1 MGDPMFGSF
10 AIPDGGPHAQAFR
23 EAYVHALRDEG
34 RPMSIVEAHTDT
46 SPVIVDLDMRQ
57 TTPERSYTQKHIENF
72 MDALVAATK
81 YFVDQQ
87 HMDIVILEKPNP
99 RLDKKHLGVYKD
111 GLHVFMPNVITHPEI
126 QLAIREHFVND
137 VTEHMAFS
145 STICIPGLAEMD
157 PGKIYD
163 ESVIKRGGRWFL
175 YGSKKPDEAHPWKV
189 TAWYQ
194 FDIAAGSFAK
204 RDVQQMDLDTLVQNL
219 SIRVHPKGGHSPYTK
234 HGQEEMVIR
243 GDDNLSE
250 PKKTFDSHHG
260 MDVESLYNLVD
271 ILDAHRASG
280 YDSWLKIGMALKNTV
295 DTGTDTQRLE
305 IWKAFAKKCPSKFS
319 DTNHEKVWANL
330 KPQKITLGT
339 LCFLAKEDDPMGYAE
354 WIRQWDTND
363 NKLGVKLDKDRII
376 KDLKVKLI
384 NLHIDNMIL
393 LDVVHDSIEF
403 NMENGAKGAIHKNQ
417 YMVEVDDKYY
427 GSLIDKFPI
436 HEDPGFMKNVPSDK
450 GPYECELRTMDG
462 KTISSAIVKST
473 DVQIALMNMGSE
485 SQYVNVQSITCNA
498 CKIRDKQVINTIHNM
513 IFKAQESHAKNMYGI
528 TQNIFLVNNTI
539 NIHIGGGDVDSL
551 SSSSITED
559 VLAEKF
565 MEASPEFFSRI
576 KFVPEIKKK
585 ECVGDMYYCDP
596 ATNCWSNCSNMM
608 ISKLIKKVFTSTF
621 PVDKKNKTNEK
632 LRWFVDTVMP
642 VDEERDVVLAFFAG
656 LLSGRRKE
664 KKFLAFTDKTS
675 GDNGKSTLMAL
686 MGNFLVEYGSSNGT
700 KFLAKGSFARGR
712 DDHDAGLK
720 PMKGWKSGIADS
732 ANPLPEWLEEV
743 VEVTGASSDAVWIG
757 DLKIR
762 WKESHYGHEASFS
775 TKLVKAFFAGKQG
788 TEWKE
793 TARMETKGKGEV
805 NNKNSNI
812 WDLSSRGILT
822 RGGIAMV
829 MIVVTIAIAVGIRG
843 LFLAKDRDIVAVTLQ
858 QSDDAGKELGNIK
871 TADKRSVLTRLIALM
886 AFWGVLGDFLSG
898 VLIATFEIY
907 RIGNTIQVKDVIGIV
922 VDFRLLHT
930 VLRDFHTYAYITIPN
945 NTIYNNVT
953 TNLSLA
959 KNKWMHVN
967 VKLTNV
973 ASGGFKEDVPDVSF
987 VRRIIINDLLNP
999 TKKENNPDVDFT
1011 RINADIL
1018 GKYKENGAGG
1028 VQVVVFDMTNFGT
1041 DVRIVYPVVK
1051 PSTFYAQMRLNT
1063 RVRQI
1068 LSDHNVGLAFQG

>member
-1 MGDPMFGSF
+1 MSSLDVILAAAHVKNFPAPTEATHGAMGDPMFGSF
-10 AIPDGGPHAQAFR
+10 AIPDGGPQAQAFR

-57 TTPERSYTQKHIENF
+57 NTPERIYTQKHIEKF
-72 MDALVAATK
+72 MDALVSATK

-87 HMDIVILEKPNP
+87 HMDVVILEKPNP

-111 GLHVFMPNVITHPEI
+111 GLHVVMPNVITHPEI

-137 VTEHMAFS
+137 VTEHRTYE

-175 YGSKKPDEAHPWKV
+175 YGSKKPDESHPWTV

-194 FDIAAGSFAK
+194 FDIAAGSVAK

-250 PKKTFDSHHG
+250 HKKTFDSHHG

-271 ILDAHRASG
+271 ILDSHRARG

-295 DTGTDTQRLE
+295 DTGTDTQRLA
-305 IWKAFAKKCPSKFS
+305 IWKAFAKKCPSKFC
-319 DTNHEKVWANL
+319 DTNHERVWANL

-339 LCFLAKEDDPMGYAE
+339 LCFLAKEDDPMRYAE

-363 NKLGVKLDKDRII
+363 NKLDVKLDKDRII

-384 NLHIDNMIL
+384 NLNIDNMIL

-403 NMENGAKGAIHKNQ
+403 NMENGAKGAIHKKQ

-539 NIHIGGGDVDSL
+539 NIHVGGGTDDDSL

-559 VLAEKF
+559 VLAEKL

-596 ATNCWSNCSNMM
+596 ATNRWSNCSNMR
-608 ISKLIKKVFTSTF
+608 ISKILKIELQSKF
-621 PVDKKNKTNEK
+621 PVEKNNKTNEK
-632 LRWFVDTVMP
+632 IRRFVDTIRGRSAFLQSVASLVLDETFADNLDINPDLFAVNNGVFDSSSRDTVVFRKVEMTDNISRCAKWDYQGEDNHHLKRCRDELDDFLRKLMP

-686 MGNFLVEYGSSNGT
+686 FGSFFDEYGSSNGT
-700 KFLAKGSFARGR
+700 KFLTKGSFARSR

-720 PMKGWKSGIADS
+720 PMKGVRLLVAEEMKPNIALDEALIKRIAGGEGVRVCGRSCGTGNSFDFMWQAGVVMIFNEGDCPKFDGGDNAFVKRMVVVPMRSNFMIHPDPQREHEFERRDDLADILPTWRSALAQLLIEHFLRPGRSIIFDTLPVSMTDWKSGIANS
-732 ANPLPEWLEEV
+732 ANPLTDWLEEV

-762 WKESHYGHEASFS
+762 WKESHYGHETSSVFS
-775 TKLVKAFFAGKQG
+775 TKLVKAFFVGKQG

-793 TARMETKGKGEV
+793 SARIEKKVKNGVIKGCK
-805 NNKNSNI
+805 
-812 WDLSSRGILT
+812 
-822 RGGIAMV
+822 
-829 MIVVTIAIAVGIRG
+829 IVDG
-843 LFLAKDRDIVAVTLQ
+843 
-858 QSDDAGKELGNIK
+858 
-871 TADKRSVLTRLIALM
+871 
-886 AFWGVLGDFLSG
+886 
-898 VLIATFEIY
+898 
-907 RIGNTIQVKDVIGIV
+907 
-922 VDFRLLHT
+922 
-930 VLRDFHTYAYITIPN
+930 
-945 NTIYNNVT
+945 
-953 TNLSLA
+953 
-959 KNKWMHVN
+959 
-967 VKLTNV
+967 
-973 ASGGFKEDVPDVSF
+973 
-987 VRRIIINDLLNP
+987 
-999 TKKENNPDVDFT
+999 
-1011 RINADIL
+1011 
-1018 GKYKENGAGG
+1018 
-1028 VQVVVFDMTNFGT
+1028 
-1041 DVRIVYPVVK
+1041 
-1051 PSTFYAQMRLNT
+1051 
-1063 RVRQI
+1063 
-1068 LSDHNVGLAFQG
+1068 

>member
-10 AIPDGGPHAQAFR
+10 AIPDGGPQAQAFR

-57 TTPERSYTQKHIENF
+57 TTPERIYTQKHIENF
-72 MDALVAATK
+72 MDALVSATK

-87 HMDIVILEKPNP
+87 QMDVVILEKPNP

-319 DTNHEKVWANL
+319 DTNHERVWANL

-384 NLHIDNMIL
+384 NLNIDNMIL

-450 GPYECELRTMDG
+450 GPYKCELRTMDG

-596 ATNCWSNCSNMM
+596 ANNRWSNCSNMR
-608 ISKLIKKVFTSTF
+608 ISKLIKISFTSTF

-632 LRWFVDTVMP
+632 LRWFVDTGEDNNHLKRCRDELDDFLRKVMP
-642 VDEERDVVLAFFAG
+642 VDDERDVVLAFFAG

-686 MGNFLVEYGSSNGT
+686 MGNFFGEYGSSNGT
-700 KFLAKGSFARGR
+700 KFLTKGSFARGR

-720 PMKGWKSGIADS
+720 PMKRREHEFERRDDLADILPTWRSALAQLLIEHFRRPGISSIFDNLPVSMTEWKSGIADS
-732 ANPLPEWLEEV
+732 ANPLTDWLEEV
-743 VEVTGASSDAVWIG
+743 VDVTGASSDAVWIG

-762 WKESHYGHEASFS
+762 WKESHYGHDASFS
-775 TKLVKAFFAGKQG
+775 TKLVKAFFTGKQG

-793 TARMETKGKGEV
+793 TAIMETKTELKKFVDTVPGP
-805 NNKNSNI
+805 
-812 WDLSSRGILT
+812 
-822 RGGIAMV
+822 
-829 MIVVTIAIAVGIRG
+829 
-843 LFLAKDRDIVAVTLQ
+843 
-858 QSDDAGKELGNIK
+858 SDDDDAPK
-871 TADKRSVLTRLIALM
+871 TAPKKRGRGQPGSQRRTDEGEEITGGEEKGPALETSKAALFHVRLVRLRNMFLLSGIGFSLPAFLFATKAQGATRLVIASLVAAIIVFSATYGM
-886 AFWGVLGDFLSG
+886 CVSQWHREAVAILDVALEVDDELPASVARIAGD
-898 VLIATFEIY
+898 
-907 RIGNTIQVKDVIGIV
+907 
-922 VDFRLLHT
+922 
-930 VLRDFHTYAYITIPN
+930 
-945 NTIYNNVT
+945 
-953 TNLSLA
+953 
-959 KNKWMHVN
+959 M
-967 VKLTNV
+967 
-973 ASGGFKEDVPDVSF
+973 
-987 VRRIIINDLLNP
+987 VRRCG
-999 TKKENNPDVDFT
+999 
-1011 RINADIL
+1011 R
-1018 GKYKENGAGG
+1018 
-1028 VQVVVFDMTNFGT
+1028 
-1041 DVRIVYPVVK
+1041 
-1051 PSTFYAQMRLNT
+1051 
-1063 RVRQI
+1063 
-1068 LSDHNVGLAFQG
+1068 NV

>member
-10 AIPDGGPHAQAFR
+10 AIPDGGPQAQAFR

-57 TTPERSYTQKHIENF
+57 TTPERIYTQKHIENF

-87 HMDIVILEKPNP
+87 HMDVVILEKPNP

-126 QLAIREHFVND
+126 QLAIREHFIND

-175 YGSKKPDEAHPWKV
+175 YRSKKPDEAHPWKV

-260 MDVESLYNLVD
+260 MDAESLYNLVD

-473 DVQIALMNMGSE
+473 DV
-485 SQYVNVQSITCNA
+485 
-498 CKIRDKQVINTIHNM
+498 
-513 IFKAQESHAKNMYGI
+513 
-528 TQNIFLVNNTI
+528 
-539 NIHIGGGDVDSL
+539 
-551 SSSSITED
+551 
-559 VLAEKF
+559 
-565 MEASPEFFSRI
+565 
-576 KFVPEIKKK
+576 
-585 ECVGDMYYCDP
+585 
-596 ATNCWSNCSNMM
+596 
-608 ISKLIKKVFTSTF
+608 
-621 PVDKKNKTNEK
+621 
-632 LRWFVDTVMP
+632 
-642 VDEERDVVLAFFAG
+642 
-656 LLSGRRKE
+656 
-664 KKFLAFTDKTS
+664 
-675 GDNGKSTLMAL
+675 
-686 MGNFLVEYGSSNGT
+686 
-700 KFLAKGSFARGR
+700 
-712 DDHDAGLK
+712 
-720 PMKGWKSGIADS
+720 
-732 ANPLPEWLEEV
+732 
-743 VEVTGASSDAVWIG
+743 
-757 DLKIR
+757 
-762 WKESHYGHEASFS
+762 
-775 TKLVKAFFAGKQG
+775 
-788 TEWKE
+788 
-793 TARMETKGKGEV
+793 
-805 NNKNSNI
+805 
-812 WDLSSRGILT
+812 
-822 RGGIAMV
+822 
-829 MIVVTIAIAVGIRG
+829 
-843 LFLAKDRDIVAVTLQ
+843 
-858 QSDDAGKELGNIK
+858 
-871 TADKRSVLTRLIALM
+871 
-886 AFWGVLGDFLSG
+886 
-898 VLIATFEIY
+898 
-907 RIGNTIQVKDVIGIV
+907 
-922 VDFRLLHT
+922 
-930 VLRDFHTYAYITIPN
+930 
-945 NTIYNNVT
+945 
-953 TNLSLA
+953 
-959 KNKWMHVN
+959 
-967 VKLTNV
+967 
-973 ASGGFKEDVPDVSF
+973 
-987 VRRIIINDLLNP
+987 
-999 TKKENNPDVDFT
+999 
-1011 RINADIL
+1011 
-1018 GKYKENGAGG
+1018 
-1028 VQVVVFDMTNFGT
+1028 
-1041 DVRIVYPVVK
+1041 
-1051 PSTFYAQMRLNT
+1051 
-1063 RVRQI
+1063 
-1068 LSDHNVGLAFQG
+1068 

>member
-1 MGDPMFGSF
+1 
-10 AIPDGGPHAQAFR
+10 
-23 EAYVHALRDEG
+23 
-34 RPMSIVEAHTDT
+34 
-46 SPVIVDLDMRQ
+46 
-57 TTPERSYTQKHIENF
+57 
-72 MDALVAATK
+72 
-81 YFVDQQ
+81 
-87 HMDIVILEKPNP
+87 
-99 RLDKKHLGVYKD
+99 
-111 GLHVFMPNVITHPEI
+111 
-126 QLAIREHFVND
+126 
-137 VTEHMAFS
+137 
-145 STICIPGLAEMD
+145 
-157 PGKIYD
+157 
-163 ESVIKRGGRWFL
+163 
-175 YGSKKPDEAHPWKV
+175 
-189 TAWYQ
+189 
-194 FDIAAGSFAK
+194 
-204 RDVQQMDLDTLVQNL
+204 MDLDTLVQNL

-376 KDLKVKLI
+376 KDLKVNLI

-450 GPYECELRTMDG
+450 GPYECELRTIDG

-485 SQYVNVQSITCNA
+485 SQYVNVQSITCNP

-528 TQNIFLVNNTI
+528 TQNIFLVDNTI
-539 NIHIGGGDVDSL
+539 NIHVGGGTDDDSL

-559 VLAEKF
+559 K
-565 MEASPEFFSRI
+565 S
-576 KFVPEIKKK
+576 
-585 ECVGDMYYCDP
+585 
-596 ATNCWSNCSNMM
+596 
-608 ISKLIKKVFTSTF
+608 
-621 PVDKKNKTNEK
+621 
-632 LRWFVDTVMP
+632 

-664 KKFLAFTDKTS
+664 NKFLAFTDKTS
-675 GDNGKSTLMAL
+675 GDNGKSPLMAL
-686 MGNFLVEYGSSNGT
+686 FGSFFDEYGSSNGT
-700 KFLAKGSFARGR
+700 KFLTKGSFARSR

-720 PMKGWKSGIADS
+720 PMKGLLIEHFWRPGRSSIFDTLPVSMTDWKSGIANS
-732 ANPLPEWLEEV
+732 ANPLTDWLEEV

-762 WKESHYGHEASFS
+762 WKESHYGHETSSVFS
-775 TKLVKAFFAGKQG
+775 TKLVKAFFVGKQG

-793 TARMETKGKGEV
+793 SARIEKKVKNGVIKGCK
-805 NNKNSNI
+805 
-812 WDLSSRGILT
+812 
-822 RGGIAMV
+822 
-829 MIVVTIAIAVGIRG
+829 IVDG
-843 LFLAKDRDIVAVTLQ
+843 
-858 QSDDAGKELGNIK
+858 
-871 TADKRSVLTRLIALM
+871 
-886 AFWGVLGDFLSG
+886 
-898 VLIATFEIY
+898 
-907 RIGNTIQVKDVIGIV
+907 
-922 VDFRLLHT
+922 
-930 VLRDFHTYAYITIPN
+930 
-945 NTIYNNVT
+945 
-953 TNLSLA
+953 
-959 KNKWMHVN
+959 
-967 VKLTNV
+967 
-973 ASGGFKEDVPDVSF
+973 
-987 VRRIIINDLLNP
+987 
-999 TKKENNPDVDFT
+999 
-1011 RINADIL
+1011 
-1018 GKYKENGAGG
+1018 
-1028 VQVVVFDMTNFGT
+1028 
-1041 DVRIVYPVVK
+1041 
-1051 PSTFYAQMRLNT
+1051 
-1063 RVRQI
+1063 
-1068 LSDHNVGLAFQG
+1068 

>member
-1 MGDPMFGSF
+1 MSSLDVLLEAAHVKNLPAPTEATHGAMGDPMFGSF
-10 AIPDGGPHAQAFR
+10 AIPDGGPQAQAFR

-34 RPMSIVEAHTDT
+34 RPMSIVEAHTVT

-57 TTPERSYTQKHIENF
+57 TTPERIYTQKHIENF

-87 HMDIVILEKPNP
+87 HMDVVIREKPNP

-111 GLHVFMPNVITHPEI
+111 GIHVFMPNVITHPEI

-137 VTEHMAFS
+137 VTEHMAFA

-175 YGSKKPDEAHPWKV
+175 DGSKKPDEAHPWKV

-204 RDVQQMDLDTLVQNL
+204 RDVQQMDLDTIVQNL

-243 GDDNLSE
+243 GDENLSE

-260 MDVESLYNLVD
+260 MDVESFYNLVD
-271 ILDAHRASG
+271 ILDAHRASR

-295 DTGTDTQRLE
+295 DTGSDTQRLE
-305 IWKAFAKKCPSKFS
+305 IWKAFAKKCPSKFC

-363 NKLGVKLDKDRII
+363 NKLGVKLDEDRII
-376 KDLKVKLI
+376 KDLKVTLI

-393 LDVVHDSIEF
+393 LDVAHDSIEF

-450 GPYECELRTMDG
+450 GPYKCELRTMDG

-513 IFKAQESHAKNMYGI
+513 IFKAQESHAKNMDELDD
-528 TQNIFLVNNTI
+528 FL
-539 NIHIGGGDVDSL
+539 
-551 SSSSITED
+551 
-559 VLAEKF
+559 
-565 MEASPEFFSRI
+565 R
-576 KFVPEIKKK
+576 
-585 ECVGDMYYCDP
+585 
-596 ATNCWSNCSNMM
+596 
-608 ISKLIKKVFTSTF
+608 KL
-621 PVDKKNKTNEK
+621 
-632 LRWFVDTVMP
+632 MP

-675 GDNGKSTLMAL
+675 GDNGKSTLMVIF
-686 MGNFLVEYGSSNGT
+686 GSFFDEYGSSNGT
-700 KFLAKGSFARGR
+700 KFLTKGSFARSR

-720 PMKGWKSGIADS
+720 PMKGVRLLVAGEMKPNIALDEALIKRIAGGEGVRVCGRSCGAGNTFNFMWQAGVVMIFNKGDCPKFDGGDNAFVKRMVVVPMRSNFLIHPDPHREHEFERRDDLANILPTWRSALAQLLIEHFRRPGRSSIFDNLPVSMTDWKSGIADS
-732 ANPLPEWLEEV
+732 ANPLAEWLEEV
-743 VEVTGASSDAVWIG
+743 IEVMGASSDAVWIG
-757 DLKIR
+757 DLMNR
-762 WKESHYGHEASFS
+762 WKESHYGHETSSVFS
-775 TKLVKAFFAGKQG
+775 TKLVKAFFVGKQG

-793 TARMETKGKGEV
+793 SAQIEKKVKNGVIKGCKIVDEDAMLIPDVIKDNWYKGDYGLGQV
-805 NNKNSNI
+805 AHFLLKGSVKKT
-812 WDLSSRGILT
+812 GAG
-822 RGGIAMV
+822 RGGYYI
-829 MIVVTIAIAVGIRG
+829 
-843 LFLAKDRDIVAVTLQ
+843 
-858 QSDDAGKELGNIK
+858 
-871 TADKRSVLTRLIALM
+871 
-886 AFWGVLGDFLSG
+886 
-898 VLIATFEIY
+898 FEEY
-907 RIGNTIQVKDVIGIV
+907 TCQWVK
-922 VDFRLLHT
+922 VDE
-930 VLRDFHTYAYITIPN
+930 
-945 NTIYNNVT
+945 
-953 TNLSLA
+953 
-959 KNKWMHVN
+959 
-967 VKLTNV
+967 
-973 ASGGFKEDVPDVSF
+973 GG
-987 VRRIIINDLLNP
+987 
-999 TKKENNPDVDFT
+999 
-1011 RINADIL
+1011 
-1018 GKYKENGAGG
+1018 
-1028 VQVVVFDMTNFGT
+1028 
-1041 DVRIVYPVVK
+1041 
-1051 PSTFYAQMRLNT
+1051 
-1063 RVRQI
+1063 
-1068 LSDHNVGLAFQG
+1068 

>member
-1 MGDPMFGSF
+1 MSSLDVLLAAAHVKNFPAPTEATHGAMGDPMFGSF
-10 AIPDGGPHAQAFR
+10 AIPDGGPQAQAFR
-23 EAYVHALRDEG
+23 EAYVHALRDEV

-46 SPVIVDLDMRQ
+46 SPVIFDLDMRQ
-57 TTPERSYTQKHIENF
+57 TTPERIYTQKHIENF

-87 HMDIVILEKPNP
+87 HMDVVILEKPNP

-280 YDSWLKIGMALKNTV
+280 YDSWLKIGTALKNTV
-295 DTGTDTQRLE
+295 DTGTDTQRLA
-305 IWKAFAKKCPSKFS
+305 IWKAFAKKCPSKFC

-330 KPQKITLGT
+330 NPQKITLGT

-450 GPYECELRTMDG
+450 GPYKWELRTMDG

-539 NIHIGGGDVDSL
+539 NIHVGGGTVDDSL

-559 VLAEKF
+559 VLAEKL

-596 ATNCWSNCSNMM
+596 ATNRWSNCSNMR
-608 ISKLIKKVFTSTF
+608 ISKVIKIELKSKF
-621 PVDKKNKTNEK
+621 PVEKNNKTNEK
-632 LRWFVDTVMP
+632 IRRFVDTI
-642 VDEERDVVLAFFAG
+642 RG
-656 LLSGRRKE
+656 RLLSGRRKE
-664 KKFLAFTDKTS
+664 NKFLAFTDKTS

-686 MGNFLVEYGSSNGT
+686 FGSFFDEYGSSNRT
-700 KFLAKGSFARGR
+700 KILTKGVVRPEPR

-720 PMKGWKSGIADS
+720 PMKGLLIEHFRRPGRSSIFDTLPVSMTEWKSGIANS
-732 ANPLPEWLEEV
+732 ANPLTDWLEEV

-762 WKESHYGHEASFS
+762 WKESHYGHETSSVFS
-775 TKLVKAFFAGKQG
+775 TKLVKAFFVGKQG

-793 TARMETKGKGEV
+793 SARIEKKI
-805 NNKNSNI
+805 KN
-812 WDLSSRGILT
+812 
-822 RGGIAMV
+822 
-829 MIVVTIAIAVGIRG
+829 
-843 LFLAKDRDIVAVTLQ
+843 
-858 QSDDAGKELGNIK
+858 
-871 TADKRSVLTRLIALM
+871 
-886 AFWGVLGDFLSG
+886 
-898 VLIATFEIY
+898 
-907 RIGNTIQVKDVIGIV
+907 
-922 VDFRLLHT
+922 
-930 VLRDFHTYAYITIPN
+930 
-945 NTIYNNVT
+945 
-953 TNLSLA
+953 
-959 KNKWMHVN
+959 
-967 VKLTNV
+967 
-973 ASGGFKEDVPDVSF
+973 
-987 VRRIIINDLLNP
+987 
-999 TKKENNPDVDFT
+999 
-1011 RINADIL
+1011 
-1018 GKYKENGAGG
+1018 
-1028 VQVVVFDMTNFGT
+1028 
-1041 DVRIVYPVVK
+1041 
-1051 PSTFYAQMRLNT
+1051 
-1063 RVRQI
+1063 
-1068 LSDHNVGLAFQG
+1068 